1 MITVVM
7 SPPHPA
13 EADFTP
19 QVSLISNRGE
29 IYIDPP
35 ISGGSVT
42 IYTFNTAGTQTNFDF
57 YLTIF

>member
-1 MITVVM
+1 MITVTM
-7 SPPHPA
+7 TTPHPA
-13 EADFTP
+13 GADFTP
-19 QVSLISNRGE
+19 QVSLIGNRGE

-42 IYTFNTAGTQTNFDF
+42 IYTFNTAGTQANLDF